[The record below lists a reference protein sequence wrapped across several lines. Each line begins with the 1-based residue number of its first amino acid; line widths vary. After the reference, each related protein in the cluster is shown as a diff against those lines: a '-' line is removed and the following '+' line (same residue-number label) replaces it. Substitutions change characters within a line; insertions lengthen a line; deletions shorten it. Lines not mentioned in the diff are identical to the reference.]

1 MNIKDDL
8 RVNHYLFLSSQPIN
22 ESEIIM
28 VSFPKILKNCKS
40 LGRKICLF
48 SFLWEFNLKQQ
59 KSDIWLRNSTI
70 EKGDVASRTESQ
82 KTHDNNFV
90 ELVFRQLNVIHMLQ
104 N

>member
-1 MNIKDDL
+1 
-8 RVNHYLFLSSQPIN
+8 
-22 ESEIIM
+22 M
-28 VSFPKILKNCKS
+28 VSLPKISKNCES

-48 SFLWEFNLKQQ
+48 SFLWEFKLKQQ
-59 KSDIWLRNSTI
+59 KSDIWLRNSI
-70 EKGDVASRTESQ
+70 IKKGDVASRTEIK